1 MPRIFDN
8 IESRLLEALQDTL
21 KVSQRANFCVGYF
34 NLRGWQHLDRLMEHW
49 QGGATG
55 SCRLLIGMA
64 ERPEDELRKLFSLR
78 GGQEIDQS
86 TVVRLKQRM
95 AQEFRQQLVM
105 GAPTNQDQEG
115 LRRLSAQLK
124 AKRVVVK
131 LFLRH
136 KLHAKLYLLYQQSR
150 ITPIVGYLGSSNLT
164 LAGLQHQGE
173 LNVDVLDSDA
183 CTKLERWFQERW
195 EDRWCLDISDELAEI
210 IDESWARDEMPP
222 PYYIYLKMAYHLS
235 QEARA
240 GLQDFS
246 IPTIFK
252 NQLFDYQVAAV
263 KIAAHH
269 LNKRGGVLIGDV
281 VGLGKTLMATA
292 LSRIMQDDFGL
303 ETLVIC
309 PKNLTRMWQQYM
321 DEYGL
326 VSKVI
331 SATNVQN
338 ELPDLRRFRLVVID
352 ESHNLRNRE
361 GKRYKAIKDYIE
373 KNESKCILL

>member
-21 KVSQRANFCVGYF
+21 RVSQHADFCVGYF

-49 QGGATG
+49 QGGANGT
-55 SCRLLIGMA
+55 CRLLIGMA
-64 ERPEDELRKLFSLR
+64 ERPEDELRRLFSLR

-95 AQEFRQQLVM
+95 ALEFRQQLVM

-173 LNVDVLDSDA
+173 LNIDVLDSDA
-183 CTKLERWFQERW
+183 CKKLERWFNERW
-195 EDRWCLDISDELAEI
+195 DDRWCLDISDELAEI
-210 IDESWARDEMPP
+210 IDESWARDEMLRPTTSTSRWP
-222 PYYIYLKMAYHLS
+222 ITSRRK
-235 QEARA
+235 RA
-240 GLQDFS
+240 PGC
-246 IPTIFK
+246 K
-252 NQLFDYQVAAV
+252 
-263 KIAAHH
+263 
-269 LNKRGGVLIGDV
+269 
-281 VGLGKTLMATA
+281 
-292 LSRIMQDDFGL
+292 
-303 ETLVIC
+303 
-309 PKNLTRMWQQYM
+309 
-321 DEYGL
+321 
-326 VSKVI
+326 I
-331 SATNVQN
+331 SASQLSSRTGC
-338 ELPDLRRFRLVVID
+338 LTTRWPPSRSPPIT
-352 ESHNLRNRE
+352 
-361 GKRYKAIKDYIE
+361 
-373 KNESKCILL
+373 